1 MKMNLNNII
10 FDISTINN
18 ELIHIYIRLGE
29 LKMSYD
35 PSLDKEEPEKE
46 PLEIIDWD
54 EWNEEYK
61 KYDPIFNEDYDGF

>member
-1 MKMNLNNII
+1 
-10 FDISTINN
+10 
-18 ELIHIYIRLGE
+18 
-29 LKMSYD
+29 MSYD